1 VGECEDISG
10 VSKIHRA
17 NIIRD
22 CFQHVAWEGAAIS
35 LLIPRLLEIS
45 VARCIFEI

>member
-10 VSKIHRA
+10 VSKIQG

>member
-17 NIIRD
+17 ISFVIV
-22 CFQHVAWEGAAIS
+22 FQHVAWEGAAIS